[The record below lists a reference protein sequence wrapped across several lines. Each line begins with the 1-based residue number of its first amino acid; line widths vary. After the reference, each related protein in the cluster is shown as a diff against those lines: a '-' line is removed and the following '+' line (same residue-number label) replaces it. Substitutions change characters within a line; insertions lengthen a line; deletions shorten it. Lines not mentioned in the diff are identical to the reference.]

1 MRADRQARQRLQL
14 ARFECLQGA
23 RAAQD
28 PENVEVAQLDRTR
41 DPLVTRKKGSF
52 AEDRHHA
59 NGVRSVETGTR
70 IQRLRG
76 QRGFRRVV
84 RSQMGFLLAVLYAEH
99 RFRLQRGDLWRLLW
113 DASPRRAPPSAAQRA
128 QSRRAGLILP
138 SR

>member
-1 MRADRQARQRLQL
+1 MSSRH
-14 ARFECLQGA
+14 CLVVPHSFWQGGQQVVLVIIPSA
-23 RAAQD
+23 VSNEWG
-28 PENVEVAQLDRTR
+28 PFVIPLDRTR

-70 IQRLRG
+70 VQRLRG

-99 RFRLQRGDLWRLLW
+99 
-113 DASPRRAPPSAAQRA
+113 
-128 QSRRAGLILP
+128 
-138 SR
+138 